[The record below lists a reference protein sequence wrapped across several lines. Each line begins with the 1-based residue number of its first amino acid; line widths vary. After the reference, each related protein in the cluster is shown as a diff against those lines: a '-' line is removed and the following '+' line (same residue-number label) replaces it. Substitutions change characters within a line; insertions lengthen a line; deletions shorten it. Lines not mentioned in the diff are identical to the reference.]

1 MKILAVE
8 TATRCQSVAIVD
20 DFQVL
25 AQETHSDCAS
35 HASVLVPS
43 IDRLLKSLTLSLKQL
58 EGLAVSIGPGS
69 FTGLRVGL
77 STMVGFRLATQ
88 LPLVTVSTL
97 EAMAW
102 NVKDEPRQICPILK
116 ASRGEV
122 YWALFRW
129 EQEKLR
135 RLSDDKHGPLSKLID
150 SIEESTLFFGEGW
163 GVHTQELKNALG
175 DKVVPGWEKA
185 MLPSAVSVA
194 FSSLSF
200 FHSRQYAGYRLSPRY
215 VQRAEAEV
223 QWEIK
228 ARKVIPPSS

>member
-8 TATRCQSVAIVD
+8 TATSCQGVAVVD

-25 AQETHSDCAS
+25 AQETYSDCAS
-35 HASVLVPS
+35 HASILVTS
-43 IDRLLKSLTLSLKQL
+43 IDRLLQSLALSLTQL
-58 EGLAVSIGPGS
+58 DGLAVSLGPGS

-77 STMVGFRLATQ
+77 STMIGFRFATQ

-102 NVKDEPRQICPILK
+102 NVKDESRQICPILK

-129 EQEKLR
+129 EQNELK
-135 RLSDDKHGPLSKLID
+135 RLSDDKHGQLSQLID
-150 SIEESTLFFGEGW
+150 SIDELTMFLGEGW
-163 GVHTQELKNALG
+163 GAHTQELKNVFGEKAI
-175 DKVVPGWEKA
+175 PGPEEA

-200 FHSRQYAGYRLSPRY
+200 FHSKQYAGGRLSPRY
-215 VQRAEAEV
+215 VQRADAEV
-223 QWEIK
+223 QWEAK
-228 ARKVIPPSS
+228 AQKATPSS

>member
-25 AQETHSDCAS
+25 ACEAHSECAS

-43 IDRLLKSLTLSLKQL
+43 IDRLLQSLTLSLKQL
-58 EGLAVSIGPGS
+58 DGLAVSLGPGS

-135 RLSDDKHGPLSKLID
+135 RLSDDKHGSLSKLID
-150 SIEESTLFFGEGW
+150 SIDEITVLFGDGW
-163 GVHTQELKNALG
+163 GAYTQELKNALG
-175 DKVVPGWEKA
+175 EKA
-185 MLPSAVSVA
+185 IPGPEEAMSPSAVSVA
-194 FSSLSF
+194 FSSLSS
-200 FHSRQYAGYRLSPRY
+200 FHSKQYAGGRLSPRY

-223 QWEIK
+223 QWETK
-228 ARKVIPPSS
+228 AQKVVPPS

>member
-8 TATRCQSVAIVD
+8 TATRSQSVAVVD

-25 AQETHSDCAS
+25 AQETHSRCAS
-35 HASVLVPS
+35 HASVLLPS
-43 IDRLLKSLTLSLKQL
+43 IDRLLQSLNLPLRQL
-58 EGLAVSIGPGS
+58 DGLAVSLGPGS

-77 STMVGFRLATQ
+77 STIVGFRLATK

-102 NVKDEPRQICPILK
+102 NLKDEPRQICPILK
-116 ASRGEV
+116 ASRGEL

-129 EQEKLR
+129 EQDRLL
-135 RLSDDKHGPLSKLID
+135 RLSDDKHGTLSQLID
-150 SIEESTLFFGEGW
+150 SIDELTVLFGEGW
-163 GVHTQELKNALG
+163 VAYTKELKNMLG
-175 DKVVPGWEKA
+175 EKAISGPEEA

-194 FSSLSF
+194 FCSLSSF
-200 FHSRQYAGYRLSPRY
+200 YAKQYAGDRLSPRY

-223 QWEIK
+223 QWEAK
-228 ARKVIPPSS
+228 AQKANPSS